1 MKWITIEEQSG
12 DEFSE
17 HYAYCDDD
25 YYILKENADEG
36 YLDRLILSK
45 FKKFSFT
52 VDDIFESEDT
62 GWYWYYGSIVRVS
75 DIKDID
81 EDELVIVR
89 NFVWASKL
97 DTH

>member
-45 FKKFSFT
+45 YKGLSFT
-52 VDDIFESEDT
+52 VDDIFESKDT
-62 GWYWYYGSIVRVS
+62 GWYWYYDSIVRVS